1 MIYQLAK
8 TSPLLTGQVKM
19 NMIMRGNKVE
29 ELQYTPISNFI
40 PFNYDNPVDVLNYS
54 HGDNVKFLYNK
65 ISDHFFKEVVNPVL
79 STKHLHRYDT
89 LIDDTHENTYEMG
102 MKRLEYQRYKKQ
114 FEFFCPIWCDNSE
127 EFKQLKFLINLEN
140 NNGRV
145 LYSKEI
151 VFSDKIKKY
160 LDKIHKDLGITG
172 ENNNLLYINFQE
184 MLSHIKGL
192 NVMTGNVQTIDT
204 SYVVNNLLYQER
216 PVLETDNMLVN
227 LFNSHK
233 IISTQLFNFNFV
245 FDLMDF
251 LPLTFIN
258 DFILERVNAY
268 IDVYNGDEK
277 VMVKD
282 IYSNYENIPRYD
294 IYTGKYDNEQN
305 VLDYL
310 QEYRSIDLITKNKLS
325 QGTFHWCL
333 LINDRSIFNLYN
345 GFSPVFDNTPNSNSI
360 SCDSPDMFTN
370 KFDKNK
376 NPFGVFKY
384 NTFDK
389 DVLFVDF
396 IKAIEDEKN
405 YYSYDLKNLDSK
417 EYEFFGNILI
427 SNEKLK
433 TSLDKIKNIN
443 NDSTDISK
451 KADVCVFSSDSKS
464 VLFNDYDIKFYTDI
478 SNKNNVYAGQIDI
491 LRGAI
496 FKIPSDFNYKKIRSL
511 LSAEYLISSF
521 EYKKGNDFYNDLQN
535 FIVVRCTK
543 DTNGRTI
550 LSVTLL
556 LNFTQNNISEG
567 IIENLSFETIYN
579 GNLQAIYYKYK
590 NEDNIPVKFYNY
602 PNNYTSGNNIYIKDK
617 LCEILQKVFVITQK
631 SICYNALNL
640 ISRVIRC
647 AKFPNI
653 IVFDKSISTSLANSP
668 SILSTEVNMN
678 KSDKNVRIYR
688 YDSNLYP
695 MFIDIDTD
703 DDFKN
708 NTYWGKQYNRTIM
721 NTINSVNNGEKDID
735 DIVTY
740 SKYALDKFSPVFK
753 SIDYFVINSKETDY
767 KNYYLDDWLKDKESN
782 IKYQKEISWY
792 KNNSML
798 YLPSDFTIT
807 YENNTGEELDED
819 DIVKILDSV
828 LKNNSEFSD
837 RNKSKKE
844 FIRYYVLSLYKY
856 TYEYDYKNDND
867 ITKQI
872 YRIKFTLK

>member
-1 MIYQLAK
+1 M
-8 TSPLLTGQVKM
+8 
-19 NMIMRGNKVE
+19 
-29 ELQYTPISNFI
+29 
-40 PFNYDNPVDVLNYS
+40 
-54 HGDNVKFLYNK
+54 
-65 ISDHFFKEVVNPVL
+65 
-79 STKHLHRYDT
+79 
-89 LIDDTHENTYEMG
+89 
-102 MKRLEYQRYKKQ
+102 
-114 FEFFCPIWCDNSE
+114 
-127 EFKQLKFLINLEN
+127 
-140 NNGRV
+140 
-145 LYSKEI
+145 
-151 VFSDKIKKY
+151 
-160 LDKIHKDLGITG
+160 
-172 ENNNLLYINFQE
+172 
-184 MLSHIKGL
+184 
-192 NVMTGNVQTIDT
+192 
-204 SYVVNNLLYQER
+204 
-216 PVLETDNMLVN
+216 
-227 LFNSHK
+227 
-233 IISTQLFNFNFV
+233 
-245 FDLMDF
+245 
-251 LPLTFIN
+251 
-258 DFILERVNAY
+258 
-268 IDVYNGDEK
+268 
-277 VMVKD
+277 
-282 IYSNYENIPRYD
+282 
-294 IYTGKYDNEQN
+294 
-305 VLDYL
+305 
-310 QEYRSIDLITKNKLS
+310 
-325 QGTFHWCL
+325 
-333 LINDRSIFNLYN
+333 
-345 GFSPVFDNTPNSNSI
+345 
-360 SCDSPDMFTN
+360 
-370 KFDKNK
+370 
-376 NPFGVFKY
+376 
-384 NTFDK
+384 
-389 DVLFVDF
+389 
-396 IKAIEDEKN
+396 
-405 YYSYDLKNLDSK
+405 
-417 EYEFFGNILI
+417 
-427 SNEKLK
+427 
-433 TSLDKIKNIN
+433 
-443 NDSTDISK
+443 
-451 KADVCVFSSDSKS
+451 
-464 VLFNDYDIKFYTDI
+464 
-478 SNKNNVYAGQIDI
+478 
-491 LRGAI
+491 
-496 FKIPSDFNYKKIRSL
+496 
-511 LSAEYLISSF
+511 ISSF

-550 LSVTLL
+550 LSVILL

-590 NEDNIPVKFYNY
+590 NENDIPVKFYNY

-617 LCEILQKVFVITQK
+617 LCEILQNVYVITQK

-708 NTYWGKQYNRTIM
+708 NTYWCKQYNRTIM

-807 YENNTGEELDED
+807 YENNTGEELNED

-844 FIRYYVLSLYKY
+844 FIRYYVLGLYKY